1 MHARSSRWK
10 QQNWGN
16 SNMTRPSGLWPN
28 DSSVRRIVLLV
39 AGLVLLAGCQTTNT
53 LPSGYEGPTATI
65 RDSATTDQKH
75 LAVLSKSYYLRA
87 DFFVVTHIDGK
98 RVKNSI
104 GHTAMVHSGL
114 GGGFQP
120 LIIDRQVVAGKV
132 TLDIAGRTHFG
143 APINELL
150 SGKTHPVSG
159 KVSFTAAPGR
169 TYVVKGR
176 LAEGKSTVW
185 VEDAATGNAVS
196 QRVRI

>member
-1 MHARSSRWK
+1 
-10 QQNWGN
+10 
-16 SNMTRPSGLWPN
+16 MTRPSGLWPN
-28 DSSVRRIVLLV
+28 VFSFRCMVLLV
-39 AGLVLLAGCQTTNT
+39 AGLVLLTGCQTTST
-53 LPSGYEGPTATI
+53 LPTGYDGPIATI

-75 LAVLSKSYYLRA
+75 LAVLSKKYYLRA
-87 DFFVVTHIDGK
+87 DFFVVTHIEGK
-98 RVKNSI
+98 RVNNSI
-104 GHTAMVHSGL
+104 GHTASVHSGL

-150 SGKTHPVSG
+150 SAKADPVAG

-176 LAEGKSTVW
+176 LAEGKSMVW
-185 VEDAATGNAVS
+185 VEDAATGRAVS